1 MCQDIDL
8 SFPSNAE
15 DDDFDNLAT
24 ALLDTKLLEAV
35 QLINMDLKQETRQ
48 VVLLGCGLDSRPH
61 RHAEHP
67 LACIWCI
74 SCHQGY
80 VVLYKTC
87 NGCMISTYA
96 ASQPKAALHSML

>member
-48 VVLLGCGLDSRPH
+48 VILLGCGLDTRPH
-61 RHAEHP
+61 RYADLPAVCTSWCLRDAPLHFAEVSGMRHRMGS
-67 LACIWCI
+67 L
-74 SCHQGY
+74 
-80 VVLYKTC
+80 
-87 NGCMISTYA
+87 
-96 ASQPKAALHSML
+96 

>member
-1 MCQDIDL
+1 MPVLQDNNP
-8 SFPSNAE
+8 SFPSNE
-15 DDDFDNLAT
+15 EGNSLDDLAT
-24 ALLDTKLLEAV
+24 AIFDSQLLEAV

-61 RHAEHP
+61 RHAEQP

-80 VVLYKTC
+80 VAPYRD
-87 NGCMISTYA
+87 M
-96 ASQPKAALHSML
+96 Q